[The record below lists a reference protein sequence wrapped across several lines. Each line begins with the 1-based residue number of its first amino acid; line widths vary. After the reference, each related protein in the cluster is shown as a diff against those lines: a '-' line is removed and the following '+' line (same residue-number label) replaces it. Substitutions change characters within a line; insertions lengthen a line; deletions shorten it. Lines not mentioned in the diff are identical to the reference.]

1 MSERQGRRIVA
12 LVLTHNAPQSLA
24 RCLAAIAAQTD
35 APDHVLVV
43 DNASQP
49 PVAASSLPSSGP
61 SLQVIRSEVNGGPA
75 GGWAIALQHFL
86 AGDFTHAWVMDDD

>member
-24 RCLAAIAAQTD
+24 RCLTAIGAQ
-35 APDHVLVV
+35 AELPDEILVV

-49 PVAASSLPSSGP
+49 PVDVSSAREFRSLVASHPVG
-61 SLQVIRSEVNGGPA
+61 SERRTGGRM
-75 GGWAIALQHFL
+75 
-86 AGDFTHAWVMDDD
+86 GDRVQGILGQRLHPRLGDG